1 MDVVNILRT
10 RSIVISCYV
19 KLFREMCQ
27 ITIEILFQM
36 LLTELTPSLAV
47 RLGQAC
53 PEAASAA
60 VTGARW
66 PVEEDA
72 AAGVVVG
79 EEEEA
84 VTEEAVRSS
93 VKTLTRQLPSG
104 TTRTT
109 FR

>member
-1 MDVVNILRT
+1 
-10 RSIVISCYV
+10 
-19 KLFREMCQ
+19 
-27 ITIEILFQM
+27 M

-53 PEAASAA
+53 PEAAPAA
-60 VTGARW
+60 ATGARW
-66 PVEEDA
+66 PVVEDA
-72 AAGVVVG
+72 AAGVVV

-84 VTEEAVRSS
+84 AVTEEVVQSI
-93 VKTLTRQLPSG
+93 VKTLIRQLPSG

>member
-1 MDVVNILRT
+1 
-10 RSIVISCYV
+10 
-19 KLFREMCQ
+19 
-27 ITIEILFQM
+27 M

-53 PEAASAA
+53 PEAAPAA
-60 VTGARW
+60 ATGARW
-66 PVEEDA
+66 PVVEDA
-72 AAGVVVG
+72 AAGVVVEEE

-84 VTEEAVRSS
+84 VTEEVVQSI
-93 VKTLTRQLPSG
+93 VKTLIRQLPSG